1 MARFMNKNVAGIHV
15 PDGLIDEMDQADD
28 KARKGIEIAARLIN
42 EMKGMC
48 QGTHIMAIGLEHR
61 VPAILDAAGL

>member
-1 MARFMNKNVAGIHV
+1 MPTLTAHV
-15 PDGLIDEMDQADD
+15 TDELIEEID
-28 KARKGIEIAARLIN
+28 KAEDKGKTGIEIAARIIK
-42 EMKGMC
+42 ETKDMC